1 VMSIAARSRVAST
14 ESEPGH
20 RLSAKRVTGKSV
32 WPRARRQRLLS
43 LALQGGGSFGA
54 FTWGVLDRL
63 LEEETIAFDA
73 LSGTSAGAIN
83 AAILAHGLAEGG
95 PSQAREALERVWKR
109 ISDAGPLAGFGIIA
123 QPAVASAVNAA
134 WELSTR
140 FVSPY
145 QLNPLGLNPLREL
158 LAQEIDFERLRTSSP
173 VRLLVAA
180 TRVKDGRLRLFRENE
195 ITLEALLASACLP
208 LHHHAVEIDGE
219 SYWDGGYSA
228 NPPLRQLAI
237 DSKARDI
244 LLVQVTPE
252 EHQGVPQLSSNISR
266 RVNQITF
273 NGPLLREV
281 EALAD
286 LCALCRKQMFFR
298 SRLCRR
304 LLRLRLHRLSAED
317 TVAGLD
323 RASAVDLDWSFLAQL
338 RDDGR
343 AAAAQWLAGSFI
355 RTRRFTSRG
364 VAGPLP

>member
-1 VMSIAARSRVAST
+1 MR
-14 ESEPGH
+14 P
-20 RLSAKRVTGKSV
+20 RLGVTRNEGRPPV
-32 WPRARRQRLLS
+32 RALARRALAQPIYRTRRPQRLLS

-63 LEEETIAFDA
+63 LEDESVAFDA
-73 LSGTSAGAIN
+73 LSGASAGAIN
-83 AAILAHGLAEGG
+83 AVALAHGLAEGG
-95 PSQAREALERVWKR
+95 RSTAREALERVWQR
-109 ISDAGPLAGFGIIA
+109 ISDAGLLAGFGIIA
-123 QPAVASAVNAA
+123 QPAVASAVSAA

-140 FVSPY
+140 LVSPY

-158 LAQEIDFERLRTSSP
+158 LAQEIDFERLRAGSP

-180 TRVKDGRLRLFRENE
+180 TRVRDGRPRLFRESE

-237 DSKARDI
+237 DSRARDI

-252 EHQGVPQLSSNISR
+252 EHVGVPQLSTNISR
-266 RVNQITF
+266 RVSQITF

-304 LLRLRLHRLSAED
+304 LLRLRLHRLSAEEVVD
-317 TVAGLD
+317 GLD
-323 RASAVDLDWSFLAQL
+323 RASAVDLDWRFLTQL
-338 RDDGR
+338 KDDGR
-343 AAAAQWLAGSFI
+343 RAAEQWLARSFI
-355 RTRRFTSRG
+355 TAWQVHDKS
-364 VAGPLP
+364 A